1 MGWLDLLWI
10 GLGALAAGVIAYTIY
25 SVIKLKDLR
34 AKMLEKDVHRALIAS
49 VNKGAK
55 TVTLDALDRK
65 MRIEV
70 KGTGIDS
77 EVVEGD
83 IITA

>member
-10 GLGALAAGVIAYTIY
+10 GLGTLTAGVIAYTIY

-34 AKMLEKDVHRALIAS
+34 ATMLEKNVHSALIAS
-49 VNKGAK
+49 LNKGAK

-65 MRIEV
+65 MKIEV

>member
-10 GLGALAAGVIAYTIY
+10 GLGTLTAGVIAYTIDAG
-25 SVIKLKDLR
+25 IKLKVLR
-34 AKMLEKDVHRALIAS
+34 AKMLEKDIHRALIAS
-49 VNKGAK
+49 VNNGAK

>member
-1 MGWLDLLWI
+1 
-10 GLGALAAGVIAYTIY
+10 
-25 SVIKLKDLR
+25 
-34 AKMLEKDVHRALIAS
+34 MLEKNVHSALIAS
-49 VNKGAK
+49 LNKGAK

-65 MRIEV
+65 MKIEV